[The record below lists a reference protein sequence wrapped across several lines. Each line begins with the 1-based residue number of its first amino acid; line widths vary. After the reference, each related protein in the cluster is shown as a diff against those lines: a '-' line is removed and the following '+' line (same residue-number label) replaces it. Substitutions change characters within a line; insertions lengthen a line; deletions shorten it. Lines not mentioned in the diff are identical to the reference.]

1 MKIKADIVDY
11 MGKYETG
18 VLVLINVGVDDK
30 FYEGTLFYSDKDIVL
45 TVDNSIEEKLG
56 SEIELWDGYKGLLES
71 ILGKLIPYEEISKRI
86 DDVDFEKYVSYYE
99 DDLGKVIID
108 EVNPDEIIVATQSNL
123 SQ

>member
-1 MKIKADIVDY
+1 MEIKADIVDY

-56 SEIELWDGYKGLLES
+56 SEIELWDGYKDLLES

-99 DDLGKVIID
+99 DDLGKVVVD
-108 EVNPDEIIVATQSNL
+108 EVKPEDIIVATQSNL
-123 SQ
+123 

>member
-45 TVDNSIEEKLG
+45 TVDDSIEEKLG
-56 SEIELWDGYKGLLES
+56 SQIELWDGYKDLLQS
-71 ILGKLIPYEEISKRI
+71 ILSKLIPYDEISKRI
-86 DDVDFEKYVSYYE
+86 DEVDFEKYISYYE
-99 DDLGKVIID
+99 EDLGKVVID
-108 EVNPDEIIVATQSNL
+108 EVEPEDIIVATQSNL
-123 SQ
+123 

>member
-1 MKIKADIVDY
+1 MEIKADIVDY

-45 TVDNSIEEKLG
+45 TVDNSIEEELG
-56 SEIELWDGYKGLLES
+56 SEIELWDGYKDLLES

-86 DDVDFEKYVSYYE
+86 DDIDFEKYVSYYE
-99 DDLGKVIID
+99 DDLGKVVVD
-108 EVNPDEIIVATQSNL
+108 EVKPEDIIVATQSNL
-123 SQ
+123 PQ

>member
-18 VLVLINVGVDDK
+18 ILVLINVGVDDK

-99 DDLGKVIID
+99 DDLGKVVVD

>member
-45 TVDNSIEEKLG
+45 TVDDSIEEKLG
-56 SEIELWDGYKGLLES
+56 SQIELWDGYKDLLQS
-71 ILGKLIPYEEISKRI
+71 ILSNLIPYDEISKRI
-86 DDVDFEKYVSYYE
+86 DEVDFEKYISFYE
-99 DDLGKVIID
+99 SDFKNLVD
-108 EVNPDEIIVATQSNL
+108 DEIRSEDIIIATQSNL
-123 SQ
+123 PQ

>member
-1 MKIKADIVDY
+1 MKVKADIVDY

-18 VLVLINVGVDDK
+18 ILVLINVGVDDK

-56 SEIELWDGYKGLLES
+56 SEIELWDGYKDLLES
-71 ILGKLIPYEEISKRI
+71 ILSKLIPYEEISKRI
-86 DDVDFEKYVSYYE
+86 DDVDFEKYISYYE
-99 DDLGKVIID
+99 DDMGKVVVD

-123 SQ
+123 PQ

>member
-45 TVDNSIEEKLG
+45 TVDDSIEEKLG
-56 SEIELWDGYKGLLES
+56 SQIELWYGYKDLLQS
-71 ILGKLIPYEEISKRI
+71 ILSKLIPYDEISKRI
-86 DDVDFEKYVSYYE
+86 DEVDFEKYISYYE
-99 DDLGKVIID
+99 EDLGKVVID
-108 EVNPDEIIVATQSNL
+108 EVEPEDIIVATQSNL
-123 SQ
+123 

>member
-1 MKIKADIVDY
+1 MKVKTDIVDY

-18 VLVLINVGVDDK
+18 ILVLINVSVDDK

-45 TVDNSIEEKLG
+45 TVDNSIEERLG
-56 SEIELWDGYKGLLES
+56 SEIELWDGYKDLLES
-71 ILGKLIPYEEISKRI
+71 ILSKLIPYEEISKRI
-86 DDVDFEKYVSYYE
+86 DDVDFEKYISYYE
-99 DDLGKVIID
+99 DDMGKVVVD

>member
-18 VLVLINVGVDDK
+18 VLVLINVSVDDK

-56 SEIELWDGYKGLLES
+56 CEIELWDGYKDLLES
-71 ILGKLIPYEEISKRI
+71 ILTKLVPYEEISKR
-86 DDVDFEKYVSYYE
+86 VDEVNFEKYVSFYE
-99 DDLGKVIID
+99 SDFKNVVVD
-108 EVNPDEIIVATQSNL
+108 EVKPEDIIIATQSNL
-123 SQ
+123 HQ

>member
-18 VLVLINVGVDDK
+18 ILVLINVGVDDK

-45 TVDNSIEEKLG
+45 TVDNSIEERLG
-56 SEIELWDGYKGLLES
+56 SEIELWDGYKDLLES
-71 ILGKLIPYEEISKRI
+71 ILSKLIPYEEISKRI
-86 DDVDFEKYVSYYE
+86 DDVDFEEYISYYE
-99 DDLGKVIID
+99 DDMGKVVVD

>member
-18 VLVLINVGVDDK
+18 ILVLINVGVDDK

-86 DDVDFEKYVSYYE
+86 DDVDFEKYVSFYE
-99 DDLGKVIID
+99 DDFKNVVID
-108 EVNPDEIIVATQSNL
+108 EVNPDDIIVATQSNL
-123 SQ
+123 PQ

>member
-11 MGKYETG
+11 MGRYETG
-18 VLVLINVGVDDK
+18 VLVLINIGVDDN

-56 SEIELWDGYKGLLES
+56 SEIELWDGYKDLLES
-71 ILGKLIPYEEISKRI
+71 ILSKLIPYEEISKRI

-99 DDLGKVIID
+99 DDMGKVVVD
-108 EVNPDEIIVATQSNL
+108 EVSPDEIIVATQSNL
-123 SQ
+123 PQ

>member
-1 MKIKADIVDY
+1 MEIKADIVDY

-56 SEIELWDGYKGLLES
+56 SEIELWDGYKDLLES
-71 ILGKLIPYEEISKRI
+71 ILSKLIPYEEISKRI

-108 EVNPDEIIVATQSNL
+108 EVKPEDIIVATQSNL
-123 SQ
+123 PQ

>member
-18 VLVLINVGVDDK
+18 ILVLINVGVDDK

-45 TVDNSIEEKLG
+45 TVDNSIEERLG
-56 SEIELWDGYKGLLES
+56 SEIELWDGYKDLLES
-71 ILGKLIPYEEISKRI
+71 ILSKLIPYEEISKRI
-86 DDVDFEKYVSYYE
+86 DDVDFEKYISYYE
-99 DDLGKVIID
+99 DDMGKVVVD